1 MTKHYEQRKAA
12 NERYL
17 AKFERITYRVEPELK
32 DRIKTHADLHDG
44 GSVNAFITR
53 AILETMIRDNEK
65 KTEE

>member
-32 DRIKTHADLHDG
+32 DKIKTHADIYDD

-53 AILETMIRDNEK
+53 AILETMSRDKK
-65 KTEE
+65 KTEG

>member
-1 MTKHYEQRKAA
+1 MTKHYDQRKAA

-32 DRIKTHADLHDG
+32 EQIKAHADTYDS

-53 AILETMIRDNEK
+53 AILETMDRDK
-65 KTEE
+65 KRTEG